1 LEETK
6 VTIEELAAE
15 VGALRVR
22 LDAAEAVLAIHELK
36 ARYADLVDRRF
47 WRGAMVDASIVAGLA
62 EQIAG
67 TFTADG
73 VWDGGRV
80 LGVSRGRDEIAARML
95 TSTLTFSRHFFL
107 KPHIM
112 VSGDRATGRWDVLSP
127 CTTPDGTPHWMCGYE
142 DDVYVRDGHGTW
154 LHESMKM
161 TTVFMAPATEGWH
174 RILA

>member
-1 LEETK
+1 M
-6 VTIEELAAE
+6 VTIDELAAE

-47 WRGAMVDASIVAGLA
+47 WRGAMVDADIVAALA
-62 EQIAG
+62 EEIAG
-67 TFTADG
+67 TFTPEG

-80 LGVSRGRDEIAARML
+80 LGVSRGRAEIATRMR

-107 KPHIM
+107 KPHI
-112 VSGDRATGRWDVLSP
+112 VVHDDRATGRWDVLSP
-127 CTTPDGTPHWMCGYE
+127 CTTPDGVAHWMCGYE
-142 DDVYVRDGHGTW
+142 DDVYVRDADGTW
-154 LHESMKM
+154 RHESMKM